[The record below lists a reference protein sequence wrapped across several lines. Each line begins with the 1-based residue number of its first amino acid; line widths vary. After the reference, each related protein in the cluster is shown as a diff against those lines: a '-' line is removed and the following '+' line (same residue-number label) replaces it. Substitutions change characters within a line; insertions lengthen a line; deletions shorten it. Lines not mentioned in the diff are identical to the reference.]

1 MHETFI
7 IKVGQNV
14 KDAIFVLD
22 GLCNVLT
29 ISNEMLGVFQSGDY
43 YATDLDFELNS
54 MYDKKFFFRS

>member
-7 IKVGQNV
+7 IKVGQSV

-29 ISNEMLGVFQSGDY
+29 ISNELLGVFQSGDY
-43 YATDLDFELNS
+43 YATDLDSELNS
-54 MYDKKFFFRS
+54 IYDKKFFFKS

>member
-14 KDAIFVLD
+14 KDVIFVLD

>member
-7 IKVGQNV
+7 IKVGQSV

-29 ISNEMLGVFQSGDY
+29 IRREMLGVFQSGDY
-43 YATDLDFELNS
+43 YATDLDSELNI
-54 MYDKKFFFRS
+54 MYDKKFFFKS